1 MATVGGAKRK
11 TFRASFWANVRAHPA
26 LHGRVEAADAVG
38 EYDPDRPAPLPAGTE
53 SLEHGVQHDHRHVR
67 GRQLFPWLRRLQGA
81 ARAAP
86 PSAAARSF
94 RAGSASACG
103 DSCMPAPAATDR
115 HTSACSDRQTFQRLQ
130 RRPPNPRRPVRRC
143 ASASSLRA
151 PSSSLAMNGA
161 SPCEATTYTIAS
173 PAQSIASTSR
183 CTQRGMRQR
192 WAGLTVHAPAPAW
205 PPPHGRPPPALRATC
220 TAAVSETG
228 RVPPC
233 RHYRRSWSVL
243 LVAGAPLR
251 QN

>member
-1 MATVGGAKRK
+1 MPSALEPPLLSHPCPC
-11 TFRASFWANVRAHPA
+11 ASALLRRTSWRPLAAQSARPSEPRSGQMCEPHPA

-205 PPPHGRPPPALRATC
+205 PPAARASRNMHRC
-220 TAAVSETG
+220 G
-228 RVPPC
+228 
-233 RHYRRSWSVL
+233 L
-243 LVAGAPLR
+243 
-251 QN
+251 